1 MKKLT
6 ELKGIGPKTESLFAK
21 LGITSQED
29 LLRYYPVHYDA
40 FEEPVKIAELI
51 PGAKMAVAAHVE
63 SRPVLRTVRNLTIL
77 SCEATDET
85 GKIRITWF
93 NAPFLAKQLIPGEIY
108 VFRGNV
114 SERKGRVVLDHP
126 EFTSPAAYAEKVST
140 LVPVY
145 GLTKGLNS
153 RAVGRAVGQVLENP
167 ACSEEFLPE
176 SLLRLHGL
184 IGEEEALRGIHFPEN
199 ADALEAARRR
209 LVFDEFLLFVLLI
222 RLLRR
227 ETEEEKTAFPMEKTW
242 AAEELLHRL
251 PFRLTKAQLRVWKEI
266 EADLAGA
273 HPMARLV
280 QGDVGSGKTVI
291 AFLSMLMAAENGWQ
305 SALMAPTEVLAKQH
319 YEKLCA
325 LVKEQ
330 HLEQVRPVLLL
341 GSTKAADRRRI
352 LAEIA
357 DGSAN
362 AVIGTHA
369 LFQESVAYR
378 DLALVI
384 TDEQHRFGVH
394 QREALARKGSPPHC
408 LVMSATPIPR
418 TLGVIYYGDLDI
430 SVIDELPAKRLPIRN
445 CVVDESFLPQALRFV
460 RKQLGEGRQVY
471 LICPMIEESEGLD
484 AANVTDEYKRIRKE
498 FPEVPCAMLH
508 GRMKAEAKERVMAD
522 FSAGKTKILV
532 STTVVEVGVDVPN
545 ATLMW
550 IRSAERFGLAAL
562 HQLRGRVGRGE
573 HQSYCIFMAGQKNPA
588 ALKRLEI
595 LNHSSDGFEI
605 AEKDLSLRGPGDLTG
620 IRQSGDARFRLAD
633 VTKDGEILRLAGET
647 AAAVL
652 HDDPCFADP
661 QYVLLGRK
669 VRTLLEDKDT
679 SLAL

>member
-40 FEEPVKIAELI
+40 CEEPVKIAELI
-51 PGAKMAVAAHVE
+51 PGAKMAVTAHIV

-77 SCEATDET
+77 TCEAADET

-93 NAPFLAKQLIPGEIY
+93 NAPFLAKQLIPGGVY
-108 VFRGNV
+108 VFRGTV
-114 SERKGRVVLDHP
+114 SERKGRAVFDHP
-126 EFTSPAAYAEKVST
+126 EFTSPAAYAEKVNT

-153 RAVGRAVGQVLENP
+153 RSVGRAVAQVLKDP
-167 ACSEEFLPE
+167 AFSEEFLPE

-184 IGEEEALRGIHFPEN
+184 VGEAEALRGIHFPEN
-199 ADALEAARRR
+199 AEVLEAARRR

-227 ETEEEKTAFPMEKTW
+227 KTEEEKTAFPMEKTW
-242 AAEELLHRL
+242 EAEELLHRL
-251 PFRLTKAQLRVWKEI
+251 PFRLTNAQLRVWREI
-266 EADLAGA
+266 EADLAGT

-291 AFLSMLMAAENGWQ
+291 AFLAMLMAAENGWQ

-325 LVKEQ
+325 LVEEQ
-330 HLEQVRPVLLL
+330 QLSRVRPVLLL
-341 GSTKAADRRRI
+341 GSTKAAERRRI
-352 LAEIA
+352 LQEIA

-369 LFQESVAYR
+369 LFQNSVVYR

-394 QREALARKGSPPHC
+394 QREALAQKGRPPHS

-430 SVIDELPAKRLPIRN
+430 SVVDELPAKRLPIRN
-445 CVVDESFLPQALRFV
+445 CVVDESFVPQALSFV
-460 RKQLGEGRQVY
+460 RRQLGEGRQVY

-484 AANVTDEYKRIRKE
+484 AANVTDEYKRIRSE
-498 FPEVPCAMLH
+498 FPDVPCSMLH
-508 GRMKAEAKERVMAD
+508 GRMKAEEKERVMAD

-573 HQSYCIFMAGQKNPA
+573 HQSYCIFMAGQKNPETR
-588 ALKRLEI
+588 KRLEI
-595 LNHSSDGFEI
+595 LNHSNDGFEI
-605 AEKDLSLRGPGDLTG
+605 AEKDFALRGPGDLTG

-652 HDDPCFADP
+652 SDDPCFADP
-661 QYVLLGRK
+661 QYELLGRK
-669 VRTLLEDKDT
+669 VRSLLEDEDT

>member
-1 MKKLT
+1 M
-6 ELKGIGPKTESLFAK
+6 
-21 LGITSQED
+21 
-29 LLRYYPVHYDA
+29 
-40 FEEPVKIAELI
+40 
-51 PGAKMAVAAHVE
+51 
-63 SRPVLRTVRNLTIL
+63 
-77 SCEATDET
+77 
-85 GKIRITWF
+85 
-93 NAPFLAKQLIPGEIY
+93 
-108 VFRGNV
+108 
-114 SERKGRVVLDHP
+114 
-126 EFTSPAAYAEKVST
+126 
-140 LVPVY
+140 Y

-153 RAVGRAVGQVLENP
+153 RSVGRAVAQVLKDP
-167 ACSEEFLPE
+167 AFSEEFLPE

-184 IGEEEALRGIHFPEN
+184 VGEAEALRGIHFPEN
-199 ADALEAARRR
+199 AEVLEAARRR

-227 ETEEEKTAFPMEKTW
+227 KTEEEKTAFPMEKTW
-242 AAEELLHRL
+242 EAEELLHRL
-251 PFRLTKAQLRVWKEI
+251 PFRLTNAQLRVWREI
-266 EADLAGA
+266 EADLAGT

-291 AFLSMLMAAENGWQ
+291 AFLAMLMAAENGWQ

-325 LVKEQ
+325 LVEEQ
-330 HLEQVRPVLLL
+330 QLSRVRPVLLL
-341 GSTKAADRRRI
+341 GSTKAAERRRI
-352 LAEIA
+352 LQEIA

-369 LFQESVAYR
+369 LFQNSVVYR

-394 QREALARKGSPPHC
+394 QREALAQKGRPPHS

-430 SVIDELPAKRLPIRN
+430 SVVDELPAKRLPIRN
-445 CVVDESFLPQALRFV
+445 CVVDESFVPQALSFV
-460 RKQLGEGRQVY
+460 RRQLGEGRQVY

-484 AANVTDEYKRIRKE
+484 AANVTDEYKRIRSE
-498 FPEVPCAMLH
+498 FPDVPCSMLH
-508 GRMKAEAKERVMAD
+508 GRMKAEEKERVMAD

-573 HQSYCIFMAGQKNPA
+573 HQSYCIFMAGQKNPET
-588 ALKRLEI
+588 LKRLEI
-595 LNHSSDGFEI
+595 LNHSNDGFEI
-605 AEKDLSLRGPGDLTG
+605 AEKDFALRGPGDLTG

-652 HDDPCFADP
+652 SDDPCFADP
-661 QYVLLGRK
+661 QYELLGRK
-669 VRTLLEDKDT
+669 VRSLLEDEDT

>member
-40 FEEPVKIAELI
+40 WEEPVKVAELI
-51 PGAKMAVAAHVE
+51 PGAKMAVTAHIV

-77 SCEATDET
+77 TCEAADET

-93 NAPFLAKQLIPGEIY
+93 NAPFLAKQLIPGGVY
-108 VFRGNV
+108 VFRGTV
-114 SERKGRVVLDHP
+114 SERKGRAVFDHP
-126 EFTSPAAYAEKVST
+126 EFTSPAAYAEKVNT

-153 RAVGRAVGQVLENP
+153 RSVGRAVAQVLKDP
-167 ACSEEFLPE
+167 AFSEEFLPE

-184 IGEEEALRGIHFPEN
+184 VGEAEALRGIHFPEN
-199 ADALEAARRR
+199 AEVLEAARRR

-227 ETEEEKTAFPMEKTW
+227 KTEEEKTAFPMEKTW
-242 AAEELLHRL
+242 EAEELLHRL
-251 PFRLTKAQLRVWKEI
+251 PFRLTNAQLRVWREI
-266 EADLAGA
+266 EADLAGT

-291 AFLSMLMAAENGWQ
+291 AFLAMLMAAENGWQ

-325 LVKEQ
+325 LVEEQ
-330 HLEQVRPVLLL
+330 QLSRVRPVLLL
-341 GSTKAADRRRI
+341 GSTKAAERRRI
-352 LAEIA
+352 LQEIA

-369 LFQESVAYR
+369 LFQNSVVYR

-394 QREALARKGSPPHC
+394 QREALAQKGRPPHS

-430 SVIDELPAKRLPIRN
+430 SVVDELPAKRLPIRN
-445 CVVDESFLPQALRFV
+445 CVVDESFVPQALSFV
-460 RKQLGEGRQVY
+460 RRQLGEGRQVY

-484 AANVTDEYKRIRKE
+484 AANVTDEYKRIRSE
-498 FPEVPCAMLH
+498 FPDVPCSMLH
-508 GRMKAEAKERVMAD
+508 GRMKAEEKERVMAD

-573 HQSYCIFMAGQKNPA
+573 HQSYCIFMAGQKNPET
-588 ALKRLEI
+588 LKRLEI
-595 LNHSSDGFEI
+595 LNHSNDGFEI
-605 AEKDLSLRGPGDLTG
+605 AEKDFALRGPGDLTG

-652 HDDPCFADP
+652 SDDPCFADP
-661 QYVLLGRK
+661 QYELLGRK
-669 VRTLLEDKDT
+669 VRSLLEDEDT

>member
-40 FEEPVKIAELI
+40 WEEPVKVAELI
-51 PGAKMAVAAHVE
+51 PGAKMAVTAHIV

-77 SCEATDET
+77 TCEAADET

-93 NAPFLAKQLIPGEIY
+93 NAPFLAKQLIPGGVY
-108 VFRGNV
+108 VFRGTV
-114 SERKGRVVLDHP
+114 SERKGRAVFDHP
-126 EFTSPAAYAEKVST
+126 EFTSPAAYAEKVNT

-153 RAVGRAVGQVLENP
+153 RSVGRAVAQVLKDP
-167 ACSEEFLPE
+167 AFSEEFLPE

-184 IGEEEALRGIHFPEN
+184 VGEAEALRGIHFPEN
-199 ADALEAARRR
+199 AEVLEAA
-209 LVFDEFLLFVLLI
+209 
-222 RLLRR
+222 
-227 ETEEEKTAFPMEKTW
+227 MEKTW
-242 AAEELLHRL
+242 EAEELLHRL
-251 PFRLTKAQLRVWKEI
+251 PFRLTNAQLRVWREI
-266 EADLAGA
+266 EADLAGT

-291 AFLSMLMAAENGWQ
+291 AFLAMLMAAENGWQ

-325 LVKEQ
+325 LVEEQ
-330 HLEQVRPVLLL
+330 QLSRVRPVLLL
-341 GSTKAADRRRI
+341 GSTKAAERRRI
-352 LAEIA
+352 LQEIA

-369 LFQESVAYR
+369 LFQNSVVYR

-394 QREALARKGSPPHC
+394 QREALAQKGRPPHS

-430 SVIDELPAKRLPIRN
+430 SVVDELPAKRLPIRN
-445 CVVDESFLPQALRFV
+445 CVVDESFVPQALSFV
-460 RKQLGEGRQVY
+460 RRQLGEGRQVY

-484 AANVTDEYKRIRKE
+484 AANVTDEYKRIRSE
-498 FPEVPCAMLH
+498 FPDVPCSMLH
-508 GRMKAEAKERVMAD
+508 GRMKAEEKERVMAD

-573 HQSYCIFMAGQKNPA
+573 HQSYCIFMAGQKNPET
-588 ALKRLEI
+588 LKRLEI
-595 LNHSSDGFEI
+595 LNHSNDGFEI
-605 AEKDLSLRGPGDLTG
+605 AEKDFALRGPGDLTG

-652 HDDPCFADP
+652 SDDPCFADP
-661 QYVLLGRK
+661 QYELLGRK
-669 VRTLLEDKDT
+669 VRSLLEDEDT